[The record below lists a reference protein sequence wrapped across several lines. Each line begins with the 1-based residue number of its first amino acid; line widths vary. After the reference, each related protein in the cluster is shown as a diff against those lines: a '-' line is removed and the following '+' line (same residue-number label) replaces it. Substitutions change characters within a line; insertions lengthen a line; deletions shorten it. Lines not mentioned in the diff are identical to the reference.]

1 MIDASSSGRT
11 PNSSPMRTSA
21 ANTRLIEA
29 ANDASESSAAAVKR
43 RLLTAC
49 AERVFMS
56 QRSIQE
62 QSRQTKTEYAGLERS
77 SS

>member
-29 ANDASESSAAAVKR
+29 AKDASENSAATVKR
-43 RLLTAC
+43 RLLTAS
-49 AERVFMS
+49 ATFVFMLW
-56 QRSIQE
+56 QSIQE
-62 QSRQTKTEYAGLERS
+62 LRGQTKTVERWTAS
-77 SS
+77 